1 MLAQYAVKEA
11 SGEGAVS
18 WDNGVRCVL
27 PEVTIYGKA
36 IQNGTPT
43 PDAPVMPEFSAGTEV
58 VSRGENL
65 LDVVGNDWFSAMDL
79 LDGKDV
85 GSVSIRYAEDGMTFM
100 YCSNRFPATNAYTL
114 SAFAEN
120 ERFTPR
126 LLCRLVSRDGAVLTT
141 GCTGR
146 YNAVF
151 NGFFADSPTGSYTFA
166 ISNTDAAYCQFGVG
180 SPNEPSL
187 TVGETVTLH
196 NIQLELGTTAT
207 PYTTY
212 FDGGTATAPELLA
225 IPGTEYR
232 DEWNPQ
238 TGRGV
243 RRLHK
248 FVMDGTDHRCFA
260 GVHNTI
266 PTDVFVVGTNIVLS
280 PSTSGEPYGLTDV
293 NYVVCNYFP
302 CVLSYYNN
310 NVGAFRHANKYY
322 GLVAKFPYSMFGITK
337 GEKTDEELLAL
348 VNAWLVEKNAEG
360 NPLYYYYVM
369 ETPEEFQTE
378 PQPLIQPKGT
388 GQIIQTGGSLD
399 GCPVSA
405 KVVTHS

>member
-1 MLAQYAVKEA
+1 MNRPTFNAMLAQYAVKDV

-18 WDNGVRCVL
+18 WDRGAHCVM
-27 PEVTIYGKA
+27 PEVVIGGKA
-36 IQNGTPT
+36 VQDGTPT
-43 PDAPVMPEFSAGTEV
+43 PDAPVTPVFSEGTEV
-58 VSRGENL
+58 VCRGKNL
-65 LDVVGNDWFSAMDL
+65 FNQNTLIVGRISAADFDTVFDDDDAFRTIKMWLPAGTYTLAFSEKCFTMRKY
-79 LDGKDV
+79 LDGNFV
-85 GSVSIRYAEDGMTFM
+85 GISISTVSHTFTSAADGMVGF
-100 YCSNRFPATNAYTL
+100 SFRQDPKPEHWDANVKVW
-114 SAFAEN
+114 
-120 ERFTPR
+120 
-126 LLCRLVSRDGAVLTT
+126 LVK
-141 GCTGR
+141 
-146 YNAVF
+146 
-151 NGFFADSPTGSYTFA
+151 
-166 ISNTDAAYCQFGVG
+166 
-180 SPNEPSL
+180 
-187 TVGETVTLH
+187 GE
-196 NIQLELGTTAT
+196 AT
-207 PYTTY
+207 PYEPY

-248 FVMDGTDHRCFA
+248 FVMDGTDKRNFKE
-260 GVHNTI
+260 VHNTQ
-266 PTDVFVVGTNIVLS
+266 PADVFVVWTGLVNGQTGSGS
-280 PSTSGEPYGLTDV
+280 PLGLTDTTEV
-293 NYVVCNYFP
+293 LCNYFP
-302 CVLSYYNN
+302 YESGYFYNR
-310 NVGAFRHANKYY
+310 VAAFRNHNRYY

-388 GQIIQTGGSLD
+388 GQLIQTGGSLD

-405 KVVTHS
+405 KAVTHS